1 MTGEGAILNTSQLY
15 TVKYV
20 IIMIWPSNL
29 TCHITDNTFAAKLPG
44 FAAD

>member
-1 MTGEGAILNTSQLY
+1 MTGEGAILNTSSQLY

-20 IIMIWPSNL
+20 IISPSNL
-29 TCHITDNTFAAKLPG
+29 TCHITDNTFAAKPPG